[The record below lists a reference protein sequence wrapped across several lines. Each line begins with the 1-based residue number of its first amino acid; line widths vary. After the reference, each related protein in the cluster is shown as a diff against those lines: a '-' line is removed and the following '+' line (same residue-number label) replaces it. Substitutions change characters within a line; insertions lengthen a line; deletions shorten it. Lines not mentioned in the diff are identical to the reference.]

1 MTSLQESYDDFPRIE
16 EAFKTALDE
25 SLHPRGPD
33 MLYDI
38 VADLALAK
46 GARVLDLGCGE
57 GQHSLRLAERF
68 EVAVLGIDPVA
79 RHIELCN
86 EALDEAAV
94 RSPEVRERVRFERGA
109 AESIPA
115 DDGTIDFIWCKD
127 VITHIEEVG
136 VALAECSRVLRP
148 RGHMLIYHSMLARGG
163 AVPPEVLWQYESP
176 DYDSLGT
183 VTANADPL
191 RVEAAFAAA
200 GLEIEQRIELQ
211 GEWGER
217 DQEDRGEPGRRLLHA
232 SRLLRDPKRY
242 IEQFGKAN
250 YDLMLADCFWHIY
263 RMIGKITPRIYLL
276 RKPA

>member
-25 SLHPRGPD
+25 TLHPRGPD

-38 VADLALAK
+38 VADLALAI

-86 EALDEAAV
+86 EALAEAAV
-94 RSPEVRERVRFERGA
+94 RSPEVRDRVRFERGA
-109 AESIPA
+109 AESILA
-115 DDGTIDFIWCKD
+115 DDGSIDFIWCKD
-127 VITHIEEVG
+127 VITHIEELDA
-136 VALAECSRVLRP
+136 ALAECSRVLRP
-148 RGHMLIYHSMLARGG
+148 GGHALIYHSVLAPSG

-176 DYDSLGT
+176 AYDSLST
-183 VTANADPL
+183 VSANADPD
-191 RVEAAFAAA
+191 RIEAAFAAA
-200 GLEIEQRIELQ
+200 GFDTEQRIELQ

-217 DQEDRGEPGRRLLHA
+217 AQEDRGEPGRRLLHA
-232 SRLLRDPKRY
+232 SRLLRAPERY
-242 IEQFGKAN
+242 IKQFGQAN

-263 RMIGKITPRIYLL
+263 RMIGKLTPRVYLL